1 MKIVLRLM
9 WKEVEIM
16 NRVDISGWKE
26 FQISR
31 VFRISSPAS
40 RSIKTYN
47 EGDVPYVSSGSINN
61 GIISYLEPNEDEDL
75 EKGNCI
81 TVSPLDGSSFYQE
94 DDFLGRGGA
103 GSAIS
108 LLYNDNLSKYN
119 ALFIC
124 TVIKIMAQK
133 FDYSDALTSDNLK
146 TLKINLPAQKGKN
159 GEFIID
165 ANKQYSDEGFIPDWD
180 YMGSYMEEIEEKA
193 QRRIDI
199 LNKL

>member
-1 MKIVLRLM
+1 
-9 WKEVEIM
+9 M
-16 NRVDISGWKE
+16 NKVDISDWKD

-31 VFRISSPAS
+31 LFRISSPAS

-61 GIISYLEPNEDEDL
+61 GIISYLEPNEDEEL

-108 LLYNDNLSKYN
+108 LLYNDNLTRYN

-133 FDYSDALTSDNLK
+133 FDYNDALRMLGVVGGAILYYIVIAVVLWLGLETTDLK
-146 TLKINLPAQKGKN
+146 LISALIVAAFLDLPHLKGKYAASHVKRGGGKN
-159 GEFIID
+159 
-165 ANKQYSDEGFIPDWD
+165 A
-180 YMGSYMEEIEEKA
+180 
-193 QRRIDI
+193 
-199 LNKL
+199 

>member
-1 MKIVLRLM
+1 M
-9 WKEVEIM
+9 WKEVSLM
-16 NRVDISGWKE
+16 NKVDISDWKD

-31 VFRISSPAS
+31 LFRISSPAS

-61 GIISYLEPNEDEDL
+61 GIISYLEPNEDEEL

-108 LLYNDNLSKYN
+108 LLYNDNLTRYN

-133 FDYSDALTSDNLK
+133 FDYNDALTSDNLK
-146 TLKINLPAQKGKN
+146 TLKISLPAQKDKN
-159 GEFIID
+159 GEFSID
-165 ANKQYSDEGFIPDWD
+165 VNKQYSDEGFIPDWD
-180 YMGSYMEEIEEKA
+180 YMEQYMKAIEERA

>member
-1 MKIVLRLM
+1 
-9 WKEVEIM
+9 M
-16 NRVDISGWKE
+16 NKVNISDWKE

-31 VFRISSPAS
+31 LFKICSPAS

-47 EGDVPYVSSGSINN
+47 EGDIPYVSSGSINN
-61 GIISYLEPNEDEDL
+61 GIISYLEPKKDEVL

-108 LLYNDNLSKYN
+108 LLYNDNLTKYN
-119 ALFIC
+119 GLFIC

-133 FDYSDALTSDNLK
+133 FDYNDALTGDNLN
-146 TLKINLPAQKGKN
+146 TLKLRLPVQKDENDK
-159 GEFIID
+159 FIID
-165 ANKQYSDEGFIPDWD
+165 ANKKYSDDGFIPDWD
-180 YMGSYMEEIEEKA
+180 CMGSYMETIEEKA

>member
-1 MKIVLRLM
+1 
-9 WKEVEIM
+9 M
-16 NRVDISGWKE
+16 NKVDISGWKE

-47 EGDVPYVSSGSINN
+47 EGDIPYVSSGSVNN

-94 DDFLGRGGA
+94 EDFLGRGGA

-146 TLKINLPAQKGKN
+146 TLKINLPTQRDKK
-159 GEFIID
+159 GEFIVD

-180 YMGSYMEEIEEKA
+180 YMSSYMEEIEEKA

>member
-1 MKIVLRLM
+1 
-9 WKEVEIM
+9 M
-16 NRVDISGWKE
+16 NKLNIEDWQDFK
-26 FQISR
+26 ISR
-31 VFRISSPAS
+31 LFVIKSPAA

-61 GIISYLEPNEDEDL
+61 GIISYLEPKDSEEL

-108 LLYNDNLSKYN
+108 ILYNENITKYS

-124 TVIKIMAQK
+124 TIIKISAKK
-133 FDYSDALTSDNLK
+133 FDYNDALTSDNLK
-146 TLKINLPAQKGKN
+146 FLNIKLPPLYNADGSI
-159 GEFIID
+159 FID
-165 ANKQYSDEGFIPDWD
+165 KEKKYSDNGYVPNWA
-180 YMGSYMEEIEEKA
+180 YMEEYIKSIESKA
-193 QRRIDI
+193 QNKIDL
-199 LNKL
+199 LNIIGN

>member
-1 MKIVLRLM
+1 MNKI
-9 WKEVEIM
+9 
-16 NRVDISGWKE
+16 DISDWKE

-31 VFRISSPAS
+31 LFRISSPAS

-61 GIISYLEPNEDEDL
+61 GIISYLEPKEDEEL

-108 LLYNDNLSKYN
+108 LLYNDNLTRYN

-124 TVIKIMAQK
+124 TVIKNMAQK
-133 FDYSDALTSDNLK
+133 FDYSDALTGNNLK
-146 TLKINLPAQKGKN
+146 TLKISLPAKRDKT
-159 GEFIID
+159 GEFIVD
-165 ANKQYSDEGFIPDWD
+165 VKQQYSDEGFIPDWD
-180 YMGSYMEEIEEKA
+180 YMGSYMEAIEEKA

-199 LNKL
+199 LNKLLCF

>member
-1 MKIVLRLM
+1 M
-9 WKEVEIM
+9 WKEVSLM
-16 NRVDISGWKE
+16 NKVDISDWKD

-31 VFRISSPAS
+31 LFRISSPAS

-61 GIISYLEPNEDEDL
+61 GIISYLEPNEDEEL

-108 LLYNDNLSKYN
+108 LLYNDNLTRYN

-133 FDYSDALTSDNLK
+133 FDYNDALTSDNLK
-146 TLKINLPAQKGKN
+146 TLKISLPAQKDKN
-159 GEFIID
+159 GEFSINV
-165 ANKQYSDEGFIPDWD
+165 NKQYSDEGFIPDWD
-180 YMGSYMEEIEEKA
+180 YMEQYMKAIEEKA

>member
-1 MKIVLRLM
+1 M
-9 WKEVEIM
+9 WKEVSLM
-16 NRVDISGWKE
+16 NKVDISDWKD

-31 VFRISSPAS
+31 LFRISSPAS

-61 GIISYLEPNEDEDL
+61 GIISYLEPNEDEEL

-108 LLYNDNLSKYN
+108 LLYNDNLTRYN

-133 FDYSDALTSDNLK
+133 FDYNDALTSDNLK
-146 TLKINLPAQKGKN
+146 TLKISLPAQKDKN
-159 GEFIID
+159 GEFSID
-165 ANKQYSDEGFIPDWD
+165 VNKQYSDEGFIPDWD
-180 YMGSYMEEIEEKA
+180 YMEQYMKAIEEKA